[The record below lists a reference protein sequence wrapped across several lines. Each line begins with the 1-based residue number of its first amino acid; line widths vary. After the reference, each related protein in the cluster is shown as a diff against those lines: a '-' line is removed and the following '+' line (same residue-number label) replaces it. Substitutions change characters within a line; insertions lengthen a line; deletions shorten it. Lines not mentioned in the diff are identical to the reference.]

1 MDQIEELKKALARIP
16 DEGAINKAKR
26 REIIRQIQQ
35 LQKEKK

>member
-1 MDQIEELKKALARIP
+1 MDQIEELKKALVRIP